1 MSNDYFT
8 IFLMIVLVITAHN
21 NPELSSLVSII
32 FISTFL
38 AVLIGLI
45 IRVILQKRE
54 QPTFFDAKIQGT
66 TISSEIEGLFF
77 GPKVKPGRFN
87 QSNIEGSDARKKH
100 LRAVAGIFAFLL
112 QEIGCLNRPN
122 VNASRKA
129 ISTNFKT
136 GAGTREAMLF
146 LQKLMIKV
154 PVDGVTYMRMAYE
167 ACTKKQMSALALSL
181 CTVFGG
187 RKLVKKEWN
196 VVGSILD
203 GLHLPIQEKLELQ
216 HKYYSVDILDDFIE
230 VGSNINSDLLYR
242 RDLLNRDWDIAF
254 FDELKHEYH
263 YFQLT
268 GSQCSNKDSN
278 VELTDVSF
286 SLHDKHSAHV
296 VEKWVLEGNKLPISA
311 LGGGEHDL
319 SLETEGFSYSGN
331 WNPYEGCYIYTKLE
345 PISRFDV
352 FVRLKLIN
360 QGLNTSKI
368 ECVMNVPIKKG
379 IFTEEDAI
387 SSIENGNLTIPI
399 GTPAYNKLKL
409 YLENQSGTLA
419 RCCEYIRKCCQ

>member
-8 IFLMIVLVITAHN
+8 IFLMIVLVITAYN

-32 FISTFL
+32 FISIFL

-54 QPTFFDAKIQGT
+54 QPTNFDDKIQGT

-146 LQKLMIKV
+146 LQKLMIKA

-268 GSQCSNKDSN
+268 GSQCSNKGVTFAKYDTTQFTISSS
-278 VELTDVSF
+278 ELGSGTIRFNISAI
-286 SLHDKHSAHV
+286 DKFEA
-296 VEKWVLEGNKLPISA
+296 EQIALNKL
-311 LGGGEHDL
+311 
-319 SLETEGFSYSGN
+319 Y
-331 WNPYEGCYIYTKLE
+331 
-345 PISRFDV
+345 
-352 FVRLKLIN
+352 
-360 QGLNTSKI
+360 
-368 ECVMNVPIKKG
+368 
-379 IFTEEDAI
+379 DACAF
-387 SSIENGNLTIPI
+387 LTIE
-399 GTPAYNKLKL
+399 TNVLSTFD
-409 YLENQSGTLA
+409 EFNVREGTLLEA
-419 RCCEYIRKCCQ
+419 RKENSFL